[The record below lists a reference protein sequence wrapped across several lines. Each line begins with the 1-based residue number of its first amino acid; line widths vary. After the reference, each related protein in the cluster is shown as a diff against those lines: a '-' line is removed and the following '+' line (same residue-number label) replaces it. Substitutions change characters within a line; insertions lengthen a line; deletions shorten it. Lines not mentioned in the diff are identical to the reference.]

1 MALKKSSNV
10 RDELAKVSEQ
20 IDEEELRHLDLDTPV
35 ADEEGVVRNVPL
47 LAGYIDKEGTLHD
60 TFSYREMTGKD
71 EEAISKTDI
80 RSNGAKLINTLCERC
95 VISIGT
101 IDKKEVGS
109 VEWAKII
116 RSMCGGDLD
125 YMAFKIRELS
135 KGKEVQFTHQCPNCK
150 QKLITVVQTDEF
162 AINPFLG
169 QFEIPFTLHKGIKD
183 IKGEY
188 HKTGIIRLPN
198 GYDREVVTP
207 IIRKNPSTAT
217 TTLLAKCVKFDDGIV
232 ATVNS
237 LNEMSVR
244 DRDIL
249 ENIIKENTFGLDT
262 KIEGIVCDSCGSDL
276 SGEIGESNFF

>member
-1 MALKKSSNV
+1 MALKKV
-10 RDELAKVSEQ
+10 TDELEKVSNQ
-20 IDEEELRHLDLDTPV
+20 IDEEELRRIDLDSPAT
-35 ADEEGVVRNVPL
+35 DEDGVVRNIPL
-47 LAGYIDKEGTLHD
+47 LAGYIDKDGVLHD

-71 EEAISKTDI
+71 EEAISKNDI

-135 KGKEVQFTHQCPNCK
+135 KGKEIKFTHTCPECK
-150 QKLITVVQTDEF
+150 QKLITIVQTDEF
-162 AINPFLG
+162 EIKPFLG
-169 QFEIPFTLHKGIKD
+169 QFEIPFTLNRGLKD
-183 IKGEY
+183 GRGEY
-188 HKTGIIRLPN
+188 HKTGYVRLPN

-217 TTLLAKCVKFDDGIV
+217 TTLLAKCVRFDDNVV
-232 ATVNS
+232 ATVNT

-262 KIEGIVCDSCGSDL
+262 KIEGIVCENCGSDL
-276 SGEIGESNFF
+276 SGEIGDSNFF